1 MAFATEEK
9 DLTSVSKSP
18 SFDDKTP
25 VKVHDEET
33 SVGSMETIDIDPKR
47 LAAAFRK
54 FDLFVLPVS
63 VIFLVLSSLD
73 RNNVCQNTRSNI
85 HPANESI
92 AWKCS
97 CLRL

>member
-9 DLTSVSKSP
+9 DLASVSNSAT
-18 SFDDKTP
+18 FDDKTA

-73 RNNVCQNTRSNI
+73 RNNVCQNTQSNNN
-85 HPANESI
+85 PANEAI
-92 AWKCS
+92 ARKCS
-97 CLRL
+97 CFRL